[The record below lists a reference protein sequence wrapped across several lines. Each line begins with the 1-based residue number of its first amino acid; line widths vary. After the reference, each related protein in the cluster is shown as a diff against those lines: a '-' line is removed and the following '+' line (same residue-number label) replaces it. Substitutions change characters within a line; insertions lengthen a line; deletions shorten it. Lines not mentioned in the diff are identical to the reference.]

1 MTSNA
6 GAQYASQANV
16 GFNGG
21 STGNA
26 MLSQVKKTFKPE
38 FINRLTATV
47 VFNDLD
53 RNMAKLIFDKKI
65 MELQHRL
72 DSRKIKLQLSP
83 EAEDLLLDKGFSKTY
98 GAREL
103 ERTIN
108 SMLNPLLMN
117 EILFGKLNKGGNAQV
132 KVSEDKKLTVSVK

>member
-1 MTSNA
+1 
-6 GAQYASQANV
+6 
-16 GFNGG
+16 
-21 STGNA
+21 
-26 MLSQVKKTFKPE
+26 
-38 FINRLTATV
+38 
-47 VFNDLD
+47 
-53 RNMAKLIFDKKI
+53 

-83 EAEDLLLDKGFSKTY
+83 EAENLLLDKGFSKTY

-132 KVSEDKKLTVSVK
+132 KVAEDKKLTVSVK